1 VKYVLDT
8 NAVSALMR
16 GDESMIAHLRRVVR
30 RDVGIPQP
38 AFAEVQYGIE
48 RLSAGKRRDRLRA
61 RLTLLQSEIVRLPWT
76 DEVSERFGRIKRDL
90 ERRGERLE
98 DFDVAIAAHAHT
110 PETVLVT
117 HDQAL
122 STRIAGLEIEDW
134 SMRPGA

>member
-1 VKYVLDT
+1 
-8 NAVSALMR
+8 M
-16 GDESMIAHLRRVVR
+16 
-30 RDVGIPQP
+30 
-38 AFAEVQYGIE
+38 
-48 RLSAGKRRDRLRA
+48 SAGKRRDRLRA

-117 HDQAL
+117 HHQAL

-134 SMRPGA
+134 SMPPGA